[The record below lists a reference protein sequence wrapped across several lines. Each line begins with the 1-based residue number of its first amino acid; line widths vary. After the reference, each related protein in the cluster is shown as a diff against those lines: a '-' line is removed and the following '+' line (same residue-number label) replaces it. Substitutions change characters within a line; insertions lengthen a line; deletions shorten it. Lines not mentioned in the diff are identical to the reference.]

1 MPSSIMLPNTTASKN
16 KNSQPFLSPT
26 KLNRVALAPA
36 TPNAYLRS
44 PNKSLSPSKQLQKT
58 LMTSS
63 IPWEAVDLDAMLLA
77 SPQATPGSLA
87 VQLARAAGGLSD
99 EEKGMSVEEW
109 VRWRADREAEELRRK
124 CEGLVLGFE
133 RQGNRGLECLR
144 GLNTSG

>member
-1 MPSSIMLPNTTASKN
+1 MPSSVMIPNTSTKT
-16 KNSQPFLSPT
+16 NSQPILSPT

-36 TPNAYLRS
+36 TPNAYRS
-44 PNKSLSPSKQLQKT
+44 PNKSLSPSKQKM

-63 IPWEAVDLDAMLLA
+63 IPWEAVDLDAVLLA

-99 EEKGMSVEEW
+99 EEKNMSVEEW